1 MNPLDWFRDHRIAVF
16 PIRPGTKEPATQ
28 GHWANWDDFARPRPT
43 GPYGVVLGRVIVVDT
58 DTPDAEAS
66 IAAALPPT
74 PFMVRAARG
83 WHRYFRAPEHPTPAT
98 IYRAGL
104 AIECRRAGQYVVGPG
119 SLHKD
124 GQHIYT
130 ASSWSW
136 AWTDLPIFPA
146 SFVFD
151 DRADAAAVAGYDPPD
166 RILDGERHHELF
178 RLIRH
183 LKGLQSSQAEARF
196 IVGTY
201 NQNRCDN
208 PLPEDA
214 NFEAWFRRA
223 WALRDRP
230 MPVLF
235 DGDGL

>member
-1 MNPLDWFRDHRIAVF
+1 MNALQWFCDHRIAVF
-16 PIRPGTKEPATQ
+16 PIRTGTKQPATN

-43 GPYGVVLGRVIVVDT
+43 GPYGVVLGRLIVVDT
-58 DTPDAEAS
+58 DTPDAEAA
-66 IAAALPPT
+66 ITEALPPT

-98 IYRAGL
+98 IYRVGL

-119 SLHKD
+119 SPHKD
-124 GQHIYT
+124 GQHTYT

-136 AWTDLPIFPA
+136 AWSDLPVFPS

-151 DRADAAAVAGYDPPD
+151 DRGAGIPVGYEPPD

-183 LKGLQSSQAEARF
+183 LKGLDATREHARYV
-196 IVGTY
+196 VGLY

-208 PLPEDA
+208 PLKEDA
-214 NFEAWFRRA
+214 HFEAWFNRSFS
-223 WALRDRP
+223 LRNRP
-230 MPVLF
+230 MPVLV